1 MDVNNAILDSDYLFE
16 SLMNEYPADTP
27 DGKARISMAFFQY
40 VDSLQ
45 TDIQKETSLEQLCQK
60 LNLSSQAVL
69 RDYNNRE
76 SARSRLEKRT
86 DLQNSETEENI
97 RKGMELRVLLAVIA
111 DTNQFELMRR
121 EINEDVFESSEAK
134 QLFIILEDCYQQ
146 KKLSFSSICEHC
158 KDPKLTRLITEGVM
172 SGEYSQNTEK
182 IIRDGIEIIK
192 EKNLKRQM
200 DYIIERLKTLKNP
213 STPEQIQEFN
223 SLMKEKMN
231 IDRLV
236 CSKKN

>member
-1 MDVNNAILDSDYLFE
+1 
-16 SLMNEYPADTP
+16 
-27 DGKARISMAFFQY
+27 
-40 VDSLQ
+40 
-45 TDIQKETSLEQLCQK
+45 
-60 LNLSSQAVL
+60 
-69 RDYNNRE
+69 
-76 SARSRLEKRT
+76 
-86 DLQNSETEENI
+86 
-97 RKGMELRVLLAVIA
+97 
-111 DTNQFELMRR
+111 
-121 EINEDVFESSEAK
+121 
-134 QLFIILEDCYQQ
+134 
-146 KKLSFSSICEHC
+146 
-158 KDPKLTRLITEGVM
+158 M